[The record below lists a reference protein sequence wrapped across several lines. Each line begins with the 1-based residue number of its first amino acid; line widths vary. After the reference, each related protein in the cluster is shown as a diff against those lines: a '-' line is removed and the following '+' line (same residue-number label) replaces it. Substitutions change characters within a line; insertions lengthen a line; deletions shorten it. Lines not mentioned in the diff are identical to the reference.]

1 MKKCELCKS
10 AARVFCDSDQANLCW
25 ECDARVHSANFL
37 VAKHTRTLL
46 CQSCQSQTPW
56 TGSGPKLGPT
66 VSVCQACF
74 SRNSS
79 SSGPDHDLENGAED
93 EDDEGANGEED
104 DSDHTADE
112 EEEEEE
118 DDGDNQVVPFSSST
132 PLQLQPPSLP
142 STSSSSE
149 DSSTRF
155 YRETDGGFS
164 SRNGFLSKRTDENA
178 SSHYDVSIIFP
189 SKLASSFYVSLWS
202 CSSTYLFLNMFL

>member
-37 VAKHTRTLL
+37 VAKHSRTLL
-46 CQSCQSQTPW
+46 CQACQSQTPW

-74 SRNSS
+74 GRNSS
-79 SSGPDHDLENGAED
+79 TSAPDHDFENGAGD
-93 EDDEGANGEED
+93 QDDD
-104 DSDHTADE
+104 DE
-112 EEEEEE
+112 EEEGENGGDEDESDHNSEEE
-118 DDGDNQVVPFSSST
+118 EEDNQVVPFSSST
-132 PLQLQPPSLP
+132 PLQLQQPPSLP

-155 YRETDGGFS
+155 YRETDP
-164 SRNGFLSKRTDENA
+164 SRNRFLSKRTDENA
-178 SSHYDVSIIFP
+178 SSHYDGIERPDVNAYQRTRS
-189 SKLASSFYVSLWS
+189 W
-202 CSSTYLFLNMFL
+202 TWR

>member
-10 AARVFCDSDQANLCW
+10 PARVLCDSDQANLCW

-46 CQSCQSQTPW
+46 CQACQSQTPW

-74 SRNSS
+74 SRNSTTTA
-79 SSGPDHDLENGAED
+79 PVDHDLENNGAED
-93 EDDEGANGEED
+93 EEED
-104 DSDHTADE
+104 DNEGENGGEEEEEDDDDD

-118 DDGDNQVVPFSSST
+118 DDDNQVVPFSSST
-132 PLQLQPPSLP
+132 QLQPPSLP

-155 YRETDGGFS
+155 YRETDP
-164 SRNGFLSKRTDENA
+164 NGFLSKRTDENA
-178 SSHYDVSIIFP
+178 SSHYDGIERPDENAYQRTTRS
-189 SKLASSFYVSLWS
+189 W
-202 CSSTYLFLNMFL
+202 TWR

>member
-37 VAKHTRTLL
+37 VAKHSRTLL
-46 CQSCQSQTPW
+46 CQACQSQTPW

-74 SRNSS
+74 GRNSS
-79 SSGPDHDLENGAED
+79 
-93 EDDEGANGEED
+93 
-104 DSDHTADE
+104 
-112 EEEEEE
+112 
-118 DDGDNQVVPFSSST
+118 
-132 PLQLQPPSLP
+132 LQQPPSLP

-155 YRETDGGFS
+155 YRETDP

-178 SSHYDVSIIFP
+178 SSHYHVSII
-189 SKLASSFYVSLWS
+189 
-202 CSSTYLFLNMFL
+202 N